1 MSPIENVLP
10 ATNAVLPSCASRIV
24 LAAVVFLRDSSIWAL
39 SRFSGGVRIRPQ
51 NRPWIAGA
59 HTESGQPTQLLAPP
73 RLSGSERSRVAA
85 PRVGLRQPTAAVDA
99 H

>member
-24 LAAVVFLRDSSIWAL
+24 IAAVVFLRDSSIWAL

-59 HTESGQPTQLLAPP
+59 HTESCQSIQLLERARVLRSEGSSEPAPC
-73 RLSGSERSRVAA
+73 LAA
-85 PRVGLRQPTAAVDA
+85 RQRTTVFDSQ
-99 H
+99 